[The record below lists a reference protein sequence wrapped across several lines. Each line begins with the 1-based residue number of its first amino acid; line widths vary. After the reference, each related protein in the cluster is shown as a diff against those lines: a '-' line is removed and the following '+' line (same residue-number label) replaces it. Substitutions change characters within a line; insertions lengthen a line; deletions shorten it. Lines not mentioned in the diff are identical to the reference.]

1 MVRVEATVE
10 VPGVGRVLE
19 EAAKEAAAKEAA
31 AREGVGKKAAAA
43 YNRYRVQAAAVVA
56 ARVEEGMVAVV
67 TTAAVVMV
75 EAKVEVARAEGRE
88 EAMAVEGWVAEA
100 RGQE

>member
-1 MVRVEATVE
+1 ME
-10 VPGVGRVLE
+10 
-19 EAAKEAAAKEAA
+19 
-31 AREGVGKKAAAA
+31 
-43 YNRYRVQAAAVVA
+43 VA
-56 ARVEEGMVAVV
+56 ARAEPRAEAMAGAGTAVAREEGMVAVV

>member
-1 MVRVEATVE
+1 MVRVEATAE

-19 EAAKEAAAKEAA
+19 AAAKEAGA
-31 AREGVGKKAAAA
+31 KEAGAKEGVGMKAAVA
-43 YNRYRVQAAAVVA
+43 YSRYRVQAAAVVA
-56 ARVEEGMVAVV
+56 ATVEEGMVVVV

-75 EAKVEVARAEGRE
+75 EARVEVARAEGRE
-88 EAMAVEGWVAEA
+88 EAKVVEGWVAEA